1 MASITT
7 ILGTDSVSSSRIVIN
22 SNFAA
27 LNTDIAEIGD
37 ALDPAA
43 GTLQLAGLA
52 RVGTLTVLSSSNL
65 ETFKVTS
72 INAVAEV
79 PISFNKEVIL
89 GDGLMHSVYAGGAA
103 ATSLPAANGYDKTVY
118 VLNATSIVNPTLAA
132 ADDGQ
137 QITFIASG
145 GSITFTPTVFQGTT
159 AVSVS
164 ANGSITVIYNLNT
177 SKFHIVASQRA
188 TITYS

>member
-1 MASITT
+1 MANITT

-22 SNFAA
+22 NNFAA

-72 INAVAEV
+72 VNAVAEV

-89 GDGLMHSVYAGGAA
+89 GDGLMHSVSGNPTAV
-103 ATSLPAANGYDKTVY
+103 TSLPLVEAYTKTVY
-118 VLNATSIVNPTLAA
+118 ILNAGSFSNPVLPG
-132 ADDGQ
+132 ADPGQ

-145 GSITFTPTVFQGTT
+145 GSITFAPSEFQGIS
-159 AVSVS
+159 SVS
-164 ANGSITVIYNLNT
+164 IAANGSITVIYIGA
-177 SKFHIVASQRA
+177 KFHIVASQRA
-188 TITYS
+188 TIVYS

>member
-27 LNTDIAEIGD
+27 LNTDIAEIGT
-37 ALDPAA
+37 ALDPNA
-43 GTLQLAGLA
+43 GTLQLSGLA
-52 RVGTLTVLSSSNL
+52 RVGTLTVLNSSNL

-72 INAVAEV
+72 ISASTEV

-89 GDGLMHSVYAGGAA
+89 GDGLMHSVSGNPTAV
-103 ATSLPAANGYDKTVY
+103 TSLPLTEEYHKTVY
-118 VLNATSIVNPTLAA
+118 ILNAASIVNPALNA
-132 ADDGQ
+132 ADQGQ

-145 GSITFTPTVFQGTT
+145 GSITFDASVFQGITSVT
-159 AVSVS
+159 VS
-164 ANGSITVIYNLNT
+164 ANGSITVIYIGT
-177 SKFHIVASQRA
+177 KFHIVASQRA
-188 TITYS
+188 AIVYS

>member
-1 MASITT
+1 MANITT

-22 SNFAA
+22 NNFAA

-89 GDGLMHSVYAGGAA
+89 GDGLMHSVSGNPTAV
-103 ATSLPAANGYDKTVY
+103 TSLPAVGEYTKTVY
-118 VLNATSIVNPTLAA
+118 ILNASSFPNPTLLGAEP
-132 ADDGQ
+132 GQ

-145 GSITFTPTVFQGTT
+145 GSINFDPSKFQGIS
-159 AVSVS
+159 SVS
-164 ANGSITVIYNLNT
+164 IAANGSITVIYIGAI
-177 SKFHIVASQRA
+177 FHIVASQRA
-188 TITYS
+188 TIVYS